1 MKSCFLCD
9 CKSCPNWGIDGY
21 YGLCGEKSRETP
33 DEYGHPEDDEEDCD
47 EED

>member
-21 YGLCGEKSRETP
+21 YGLCNEDASCDPP
-33 DEYGHPEDDEEDCD
+33 DDNESEADNGDEE
-47 EED
+47 E